1 MTAQHTILLVE
12 KRSSKSTTFASALER
27 KGYEL
32 EVVQTGSE
40 ALKRAPGVEPVLVI
54 LNAASL
60 GSSGVRIC
68 HSLKEEVG
76 KPIIH
81 IIDEDVELSRSDS
94 QNADIVLDLPFTAR
108 KLVNRIKRL
117 MPADS
122 DDTLEAWHITFVEST
137 RVVRIPDRETRLT
150 PKAADLLQ
158 IFLAN
163 PGKTLDRGYLMRQVW
178 KTDYVGDTRTLDVH
192 VRWVRQAIEPDPASP
207 RYILTVRG
215 TGYRFEPTQP
225 GKDKKTTG
233 KAAKKSKKA
242 DEEDSPPEEKAASK
256 AEPKEKTKTQQPAAD
271 KTEKTEKTE
280 EAARAPKPEAGEAKE
295 KAADKAADKAEQPA
309 AEASSGEKSPPE
321 EKAAAEKKPSAKKVD
336 ASDKPDEKDEPDVP
350 EAKSNGHNGDES
362 ASTDGDKPEKQ
373 AAEVKTSAETA
384 SEVKENPDDP
394 ESSMNG
400 VKGVDA
406 EGEAPAEDAEEDD
419 AAPVAEETAATSAE
433 KDDEKK
439 ADREA

>member
-178 KTDYVGDTRTLDVH
+178 KTDYVGDTSTLDVH
-192 VRWVRQAIEPDPASP
+192 VRWVRQAIEPEPASP

-271 KTEKTEKTE
+271 KTEKPE
-280 EAARAPKPEAGEAKE
+280 EAAKAPKSEAGEAKE

-321 EKAAAEKKPSAKKVD
+321 EKAAAEKKPSAKKAD